1 MSRYMSAR
9 FDGLEAYVPG
19 EQPQD
24 MRYVKLNTNESP
36 FPPSPEVRAAVNAAE
51 AERLNRYPDPEGK
64 VLRAR
69 LAEMYGVEPDN
80 VFLAN
85 GSDELLFFAFLAFCD
100 GERPVAFP
108 SISYGFYPVYAQLL
122 RLPYTEV
129 PLREGFVLD
138 PADYCGLGKNIVIAN
153 PNAPTG
159 RAISTADIEE
169 IVRSNPDHVV
179 LIDEAY
185 VDFGGESCLPLIH
198 KYDNLLVCQ
207 TFSKFRSLAGGR
219 LGFAVGSP
227 ALIGDLDRIRYST
240 NSYNINRLTAAAA
253 LATLGSFPATGK
265 KIFVA
270 SDMLELGESAPQ
282 LHYQVGE
289 QAAQSGVDL
298 LLAWGE
304 LSQELV
310 RGASEKGIRDAR
322 FFSQKEAL
330 TRAVLETVQP
340 GDLVWFKGSR
350 CMKLEEVVEQLYQK
364 LDPQKD

>member
-159 RAISTADIEE
+159 QAISTADIEE

-219 LGFAVGSP
+219 LGFALAGGG
-227 ALIGDLDRIRYST
+227 LIAGLEKIRYSI

-253 LATLGSFPATGK
+253 LATLDSNGYYLENSK
-265 KIFVA
+265 KIQA
-270 SDMLELGESAPQ
+270 SRAYAAAELDKLGFETLPSLANFIFTRCPRMEGGA
-282 LHYQVGE
+282 LYQ
-289 QAAQSGVDL
+289 ALKAKGV
-298 LLAWGE
+298 
-304 LSQELV
+304 LV
-310 RGASEKGIRDAR
+310 RHWDRPEISDWLRVTIGTREQMDIFLDKVREIL
-322 FFSQKEAL
+322 KEA
-330 TRAVLETVQP
+330 
-340 GDLVWFKGSR
+340 G
-350 CMKLEEVVEQLYQK
+350 
-364 LDPQKD
+364 

>member
-51 AERLNRYPDPEGK
+51 VERLNRYPDPEGK

-219 LGFAVGSP
+219 LGFALAGGG
-227 ALIGDLDRIRYST
+227 LIAGLEKIRYSI

-253 LATLGSFPATGK
+253 LATLDSNGYYLENSK
-265 KIFVA
+265 KIQA
-270 SDMLELGESAPQ
+270 SRAYAAAELDKLGFETLPSLANFIFTRCPRMEGGA
-282 LHYQVGE
+282 LYQ
-289 QAAQSGVDL
+289 ALKAKGV
-298 LLAWGE
+298 
-304 LSQELV
+304 LV
-310 RGASEKGIRDAR
+310 RHWDRPEISDWLRVTIGTREQMDIFLDKVREIL
-322 FFSQKEAL
+322 KEA
-330 TRAVLETVQP
+330 
-340 GDLVWFKGSR
+340 G
-350 CMKLEEVVEQLYQK
+350 
-364 LDPQKD
+364 

>member
-219 LGFAVGSP
+219 LGFALAGGG
-227 ALIGDLDRIRYST
+227 LIAGLEKIRYSI

-253 LATLGSFPATGK
+253 LATLDSNGYYLENSK
-265 KIFVA
+265 KIQA
-270 SDMLELGESAPQ
+270 SRAYAAAELDKLGFETLPSLANFIFTRCPRMEGGA
-282 LHYQVGE
+282 LYR
-289 QAAQSGVDL
+289 ALKARGV
-298 LLAWGE
+298 
-304 LSQELV
+304 LV
-310 RGASEKGIRDAR
+310 RHWDRPEISDWLRVTIGTREQMDIFLDKVREIL
-322 FFSQKEAL
+322 KEA
-330 TRAVLETVQP
+330 
-340 GDLVWFKGSR
+340 G
-350 CMKLEEVVEQLYQK
+350 
-364 LDPQKD
+364 